1 MKIKDRKGV
10 AAIEFAIVL
19 PLLIFLIF
27 GAIEFGLFF
36 YNKQVLTNASREG
49 ARAGIVAG
57 ETRLTDGDITL
68 VVNGYCANNLVTFGS
83 ATGPSVQIV
92 PSGNR
97 DLMSFGEDLTVTV
110 TFRYSFLVLSNLG
123 FGDIDLAAK
132 TLMKME

>member
-10 AAIEFAIVL
+10 AAIEFAILL

-57 ETRLTDGDITL
+57 TARLTDGEIGQ
-68 VVNGYCANNLVTFGS
+68 VVDDYCANYLVTFGS
-83 ATGPSVQIV
+83 ATGLSVQIV

-97 DLMSFGEDLTVTV
+97 DSLSFGDDLTVTV
-110 TFRYSFLVLSNLG
+110 SFRYTFLVLSNLG
-123 FGDIDLAAK
+123 FGDIDLAAE